1 MTPDVCLPIDS
12 IPHNQQFNLP
22 SQQKERK
29 MSIKFNEDDARC
41 VIDRMLGMI
50 QQQLGPD
57 SVLVCPSGKGI
68 ITLDKVNT
76 RLNNLLVEYK
86 STTSVEVIAATVD
99 VDPQTALSQLKHL
112 QSTQPS
118 SLHIDGKDVITTAQ
132 LDDYGTK
139 LVGLLEQTKY
149 SEPRNVVLNSEVVN
163 QTVLDKIIER
173 IDNPKV
179 LTVEDLLVLETDFI
193 AVKQQLY
200 DYLNAI
206 SEPIEVDSVNIDHA
220 LFGNTRMREHVVGTI
235 SKEIARGA
243 VKGQLLESLFVPTAF
258 VIKKRAELDQKGI
271 TLKDQYGL
279 VESHLTTEG
288 TPFTVTEK
296 LIVLQSHVDSVA
308 KESHQKLRELGFVQ
322 LEDTQLPLDV
332 LVPAFESQLKVDEAK
347 RITPN
352 GLFVSP
358 ALVNRASK
366 AAESAFAD
374 KHAQSQA
381 QTFYQN
387 HRDAVLPAEASKL
400 SGFVSTTAPLLAA
413 IQERDIMAFLAQE
426 FPELPGAVHQ
436 YLSEAQHKVQGIYE
450 NTFLKRV
457 KSLYSADKLEHY
469 AYLMVLLRGVLE
481 IATHDKKL
489 AKKLYTQFPVKQT
502 ITAEKPMGA
511 MEASLAA
518 AINKI
523 TDHGDLDYVVANEQN
538 VVLRQLERQ
547 LKEATDGPTVLELS
561 TRIVHGK
568 MLRYAKQYGVLKY
581 TDDSTKK
588 TTKAVL
594 KTLEKQVDVRELSKL
609 RDAVKKHQCT
619 EEVVSRAKNVALGAF
634 R

>member
-1 MTPDVCLPIDS
+1 
-12 IPHNQQFNLP
+12 
-22 SQQKERK
+22 
-29 MSIKFNEDDARC
+29 MSVKFNEDDARC

-50 QQQLGPD
+50 QKQLGAD

-68 ITLDKVNT
+68 ITLDKVNA

-99 VDPQTALSQLKHL
+99 VDPKTALSQLKHL

-132 LDDYGTK
+132 LDDYGKK

-149 SEPRNVVLNSEVVN
+149 SKSRNVVLNNEAVN

-179 LTVEDLLVLETDFI
+179 LTVADFFVLETDFI
-193 AVKQQLY
+193 AVRQQLY

-206 SEPIEVDSVNIDHA
+206 SEPIEVASINIDNA
-220 LFGNTRMREHVVGTI
+220 LFGNTRIRADIVGTI
-235 SKEIARGA
+235 SQEIARGA
-243 VKGQLLESLFVPTAF
+243 VKGQLIKSLFVPTAF
-258 VIKKRAELDQKGI
+258 VTKMRAELDQEGI
-271 TLKDQYGL
+271 TFKDQYGII
-279 VESHLTTEG
+279 ESHLTEEG
-288 TPFTVTEK
+288 ISYTVTER
-296 LIVLQSHVDSVA
+296 LIVLQSHVDAVA
-308 KESHQKLRELGFVQ
+308 NKSQQKLRETGFVQ
-322 LEDTQLPLDV
+322 LADAQLPLEV
-332 LVPAFESQLKVDEAK
+332 IIPAFESKLVGDEAK
-347 RITPN
+347 CVNPD

-358 ALVNRASK
+358 TLVNKASK
-366 AAESAFAD
+366 AVESAFAD
-374 KHAQSQA
+374 KHARSQA
-381 QTFYQN
+381 QIFYEN
-387 HRDAVLPAEASKL
+387 HRDAVLPAETSKL

-413 IQERDIMAFLAQE
+413 IQERDLVVFLAQE

-489 AKKLYTQFPVKQT
+489 AKKLYAQFPVKQT

-511 MEASLAA
+511 METSLAA
-518 AINKI
+518 VINKI
-523 TDHGDLDYVVANEQN
+523 TDHGDLDYVLANEQN

-547 LKEATDGPTVLELS
+547 LKDAIDGPTVLELA

-568 MLRYAKQYGVLKY
+568 MLRYEKQYGVLKY

-634 R
+634 H

>member
-1 MTPDVCLPIDS
+1 
-12 IPHNQQFNLP
+12 
-22 SQQKERK
+22 

-50 QQQLGPD
+50 QQQLGTD

-68 ITLDKVNT
+68 ITLDKVNS

-99 VDPQTALSQLKHL
+99 VDPKTALSQLKHL

-132 LDDYGTK
+132 LDDYGK
-139 LVGLLEQTKY
+139 ILVGLLEQTKY
-149 SEPRNVVLNSEVVN
+149 SESRNVVLNNEAVN

-179 LTVEDLLVLETDFI
+179 LTVADFFVLETDFI
-193 AVKQQLY
+193 AVRQQLY
-200 DYLNAI
+200 DHLNAI
-206 SEPIEVDSVNIDHA
+206 SEPIEIASVNIEHK
-220 LFGNTRMREHVVGTI
+220 LFDNTRIRANIVGTI
-235 SKEIARGA
+235 SQEISRGT
-243 VKGQLLESLFVPTAF
+243 VKGQLLESLFVPSGFLST
-258 VIKKRAELDQKGI
+258 KRAELNQEGV
-271 TLKDQYGL
+271 TSKDQYGL

-288 TPFTVTEK
+288 TPYTVTEK
-296 LIVLQSHVDSVA
+296 LIVLQSHVDAVA
-308 KESHQKLRELGFVQ
+308 NESQQKLREAGFVE
-322 LEDTQLPLDV
+322 LANAQLPLEV
-332 LVPAFESQLKVDEAK
+332 VVPVFESKLAAEEAK
-347 RITPN
+347 CVSPD

-366 AAESAFAD
+366 AVESAFAD
-374 KHAQSQA
+374 KHARSQA
-381 QTFYQN
+381 QTFYEH

-413 IQERDIMAFLAQE
+413 IQERDMVAFLAQE

-436 YLSEAQHKVQGIYE
+436 YLSEVQYKVQGIYE

-489 AKKLYTQFPVKQT
+489 AKKLYAQFPVKPT

-511 MEASLAA
+511 METSLAA

-523 TDHGDLDYVVANEQN
+523 TDHGDLDYVLANEQN

-547 LKEATDGPTVLELS
+547 LKDANDGPTVLELA

-568 MLRYAKQYGVLKY
+568 MLRYEKQYGVLKY